1 VRLSAEADSPPR
13 RAADAI
19 EHHAAAVI
27 DEPRG
32 GVMSTLSTWGRRIAQ
47 ALACVLAMAALAGD
61 ASTSRDPLAVASPG
75 PPPSPPRDL
84 ITERAIH
91 FDVEGSATIET
102 ISRRPFEPAGGTSFL
117 GNKAHPIWLRVRL
130 AAPSADGVW
139 WLTIGPPIVQK
150 ATVYVPIAP
159 GRWRSSSFG
168 NQYAFADRT
177 VQSLNFVEPLNLR
190 AGEATE
196 LFIRLETPTAY
207 ADVRVQP
214 PQAILERERLQ
225 VGVFTLWVGVVAIT
239 FCIAVMAYVT
249 TRQSFWLSSA
259 AHDLASCW
267 SALIQ
272 SGLAAAYVAPHAS
285 DVFNK
290 LQPAVAILHLLVSAI
305 LCAQAAALIRAPVW
319 LQSAYRVTVVVALTC
334 LLLAMAGQT
343 ALALRLGNLTGFF
356 LATVLSALLVLSRCG
371 GDAVLVV
378 AVKVLL
384 GLAGLFFLGF
394 FGPYVLPLDANSDW
408 RRFTAIPGNVATIAM
423 GIAIAFRLSY
433 LDAKAQQR
441 SAAEAIEL
449 RRREEAAVAA
459 SQAKTAFLAFMSHE
473 IRTPLN
479 AVVGLAE
486 LAGGRGL
493 EPGQREQYLQM
504 LQESAESL
512 TSVISDTLDL
522 SRIEAGKLD
531 IEPTTFSLGD
541 WLDSVHAT
549 YFALATRK
557 GLGLHVMREPG
568 PLAHVTGDPVRLR
581 QIIGNFLSNA
591 LKFTDQGDIT
601 LVVKRLEADRYRF
614 EVRDT
619 GRGIGPDDQSRL
631 FTAYAQA
638 GTDAHTRARG
648 SGMGLA
654 ICRELARLMGGE
666 VGVDSALNQGSCF
679 WLAVRLAETPATPGP
694 AEPPGPATDALC
706 GRRILVADDDPLNRT
721 VIEALLRREGALA
734 VTVADGAQAI
744 DAIQRAH
751 EEGQP
756 FDIAFLDIHM
766 RGMGGIEAIRDIR
779 RLGAAGR
786 LPVIALTGSV
796 LTEQRLAVT
805 EAGMDDLLPKP
816 VRVARLREVVQRH
829 ARPASPPHATRP
841 PASSG

>member
-1 VRLSAEADSPPR
+1 M
-13 RAADAI
+13 
-19 EHHAAAVI
+19 AV
-27 DEPRG
+27 
-32 GVMSTLSTWGRRIAQ
+32 M
-47 ALACVLAMAALAGD
+47 AGD
-61 ASTSRDPLAVASPG
+61 TSTALGPPAAEPPG
-75 PPPSPPRDL
+75 PAPAHPRDL
-84 ITERAIH
+84 ITERAIYV
-91 FDVEGSATIET
+91 DLEGSATIES
-102 ISRRPFEPAGGTSFL
+102 ISGRPFQPAGGTFFL
-117 GNKAHPIWLRVRL
+117 GNKVHPIWLRVRL
-130 AAPSADGVW
+130 AAPPVDGTW
-139 WLTIGPPIVQK
+139 WLTLGPPIIRK
-150 ATVYVPIAP
+150 ATVYVPIGP
-159 GRWRSSSFG
+159 GRWKSSTFG
-168 NQYAFADRT
+168 SQYAFTDRT
-177 VQSLNFVEPLNLR
+177 VQSLNFVEPLNLQ
-190 AGEATE
+190 ADKATE
-196 LFIRLETPTAY
+196 VFIQLETPTAY
-207 ADVRVQP
+207 AEVRVQHP
-214 PQAILERERLQ
+214 AEILERERLQ
-225 VGVFTLWVGVVAIT
+225 VGVFTLWIGVVAIT
-239 FCIAVMAYVT
+239 FCIALMAYVT
-249 TRQSFWLSSA
+249 TRQAFWLSSA
-259 AHDLASCW
+259 AHDLASCL

-272 SGLAAAYVAPHAS
+272 SGLAAAYIAPHAS
-285 DVFNK
+285 NTFNH
-290 LQPAVAILHLLVSAI
+290 LQPAGALLHLLVSAI
-305 LCAQAAALIRAPVW
+305 LCAQAAALIRAPTW
-319 LQSAYRVTVVVALTC
+319 LRSAYRVTVLVASVC
-334 LLLAMAGQT
+334 LVLAILGQP

-356 LATVLSALLVLSRCG
+356 LAAVLSTLLVLSRCK
-371 GDAVLVV
+371 GDAVLVL

-384 GLAGLFFLGF
+384 GIAGVFFIGF
-394 FGPYVLPLDANSDW
+394 FSPYFLPLDNHSDW

-449 RRREEAAVAA
+449 RQREEAAIAA

-531 IEPTTFSLGD
+531 IELTTFSLSD

-549 YFALATRK
+549 YFALAARK
-557 GLGLHVMREPG
+557 GLGLHVARDPG
-568 PLAHVTGDPVRLR
+568 PLAPVNGDPVRLR

-591 LKFTDQGDIT
+591 LKFTDRGDIT
-601 LVVKRLEADRYRF
+601 LVVKQLEADRYRF

-619 GRGIGPDDQSRL
+619 GSGIGPDDQSRL

-666 VGVDSALNQGSCF
+666 VGVDSEVNKGSCF
-679 WLAVRLAETPATPGP
+679 WLALPLPEAKSMPGP
-694 AEPPGPATDALC
+694 AAPASPATDALH

-721 VIEALLRREGALA
+721 VMEALLTREGAQA

-744 DAIQRAH
+744 EAVRCAH
-751 EEGQP
+751 AEGQP

-766 RGMGGIEAIRDIR
+766 RGMGGIEAIRGIR
-779 RLGAAGR
+779 RLGAAGT

-796 LTEQRLAVT
+796 LTEQRQAVV
-805 EAGMDDLLPKP
+805 EAGMNDLLPKP
-816 VRVARLREVVQRH
+816 VRVARLRELVQRY
-829 ARPASPPHATRP
+829 APPVP
-841 PASSG
+841 PAARQPAPPTAATPPPPSSG